1 MYHRLA
7 VKLFPLIE
15 RFGLVD
21 YLTVAQQVFN
31 SVDGPLLAEHVL
43 LLFDHQTSLKVD

>member
-1 MYHRLA
+1 MNHGLA

-21 YLTVAQQVFN
+21 YLSVAQEVFN
-31 SVDGPLLAEHVL
+31 PIDSPLFAKLIL